1 MTDLVEVNLSRILI
15 RETNEQQFICL
26 QEKAGARSF
35 QIVIGSFEAREIN
48 RKIMHQE
55 TPRPMTHDLVRNVL
69 HGLEAQLDRVVID
82 DLRDATF
89 FAKLVIK
96 QGDRELKVDARP
108 SDAIAIAVAERTPI
122 FVATHVLEEAS
133 KTIE

>member
-26 QEKAGARSF
+26 QEKAGTRSF

-69 HGLEAQLDRVVID
+69 HGFDAQLDRIIID

-96 QGDRELKVDARP
+96 HGEREFKIDARP
-108 SDAIAIAVAERTPI
+108 SDAIAIAVAEKTPI
-122 FVATHVLEEAS
+122 FVASHVIDEAS
-133 KTIE
+133 KTLE

>member
-1 MTDLVEVNLSRILI
+1 MSDLVEVNLSRILI

-26 QEKAGARSF
+26 QEKDGSRSF

-48 RKIMHQE
+48 RKITHQE

-69 HGLEAQLDRVVID
+69 RGLEANLERIVID

-96 QGDRELKVDARP
+96 QGERELRIDARP

-122 FVATHVLEEAS
+122 FVANHVIEEAS
-133 KTIE
+133 KAIE